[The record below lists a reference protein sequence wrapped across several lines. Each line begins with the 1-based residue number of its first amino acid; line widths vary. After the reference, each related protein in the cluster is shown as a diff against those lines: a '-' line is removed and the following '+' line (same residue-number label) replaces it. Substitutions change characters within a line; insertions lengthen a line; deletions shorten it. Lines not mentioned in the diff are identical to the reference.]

1 MKRNTESRFLRIPTV
16 LGLVMLLAVTS
27 GVCSYFGS
35 RLAQNQVS
43 QQQNYPPLPTLDL
56 NAGTSARSKSMSMAT
71 GLVDGN
77 VEGLFLLDH
86 VSGKLQCWVLS
97 PKTGA
102 VGGYYVANPGQDLMG
117 AGKTGQPEYMMVTGN
132 FFFASSGNVAPGQ
145 SICYVADANSGNVIG
160 YGLVYDKQ
168 GIKRGVPQKGFLKVI
183 CKGTARTGVT
193 TRDQ

>member
-1 MKRNTESRFLRIPTV
+1 MSKLVSRSCNITSTLLVV
-16 LGLVMLLAVTS
+16 LAIAVTS
-27 GVCSYFGS
+27 GVCSYYGS
-35 RLAQNQVS
+35 RLGQSHS
-43 QQQNYPPLPTLDL
+43 QAIPPLPTLDL

-71 GLVDGN
+71 GLIDGN

-86 VSGKLQCWVLS
+86 VSGTLQCWVMS

-102 VGGYYVANPGQDLMG
+102 VGGYYRANPGQDLAA

-132 FFFASSGNVAPGQ
+132 FFFSGNSGNAGLGQ
-145 SICYVADANSGNVIG
+145 SICYVGDASTGNVVG

-168 GIKRGVPQKGFLKVI
+168 GIKRGVMQKGIMKLV
-183 CKGTARTGVT
+183 CKGTARMEAA